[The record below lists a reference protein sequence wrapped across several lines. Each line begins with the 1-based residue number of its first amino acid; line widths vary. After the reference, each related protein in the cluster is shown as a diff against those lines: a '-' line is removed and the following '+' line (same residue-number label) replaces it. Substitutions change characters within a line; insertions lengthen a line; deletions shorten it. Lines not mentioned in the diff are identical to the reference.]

1 MGMAGWRHPAPI
13 PRRRLR
19 RLGLEAFGA
28 CWFPRFIFRSRAPGK
43 FSWQSG
49 FSGNRE
55 IKLTMMMMVMT
66 ILVLPRDTS
75 SPPVSVRPA
84 HSCIG
89 IETISP
95 FFRREV
101 RPF

>member
-43 FSWQSG
+43 PSG
-49 FSGNRE
+49 
-55 IKLTMMMMVMT
+55 
-66 ILVLPRDTS
+66 DTCQ
-75 SPPVSVRPA
+75 VQLA
-84 HSCIG
+84 IWL
-89 IETISP
+89 
-95 FFRREV
+95 FW
-101 RPF
+101 